1 MKQKTISGDVKK
13 KKRSVISK
21 NKSFYI
27 TNLDRN
33 LEEEMKNVRASR
45 KS

>member
-1 MKQKTISGDVKK
+1 MIKTISGDVKK